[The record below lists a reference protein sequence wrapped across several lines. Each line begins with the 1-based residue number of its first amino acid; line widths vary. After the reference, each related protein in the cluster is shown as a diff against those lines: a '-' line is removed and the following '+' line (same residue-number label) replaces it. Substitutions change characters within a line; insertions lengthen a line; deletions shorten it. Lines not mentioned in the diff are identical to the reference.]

1 MGMSCDLLSTR
12 LNRATSGHE
21 IPTVKRSG
29 KVFMATASLISRD
42 SYGNKGDLKYS
53 V

>member
-21 IPTVKRSG
+21 IPTVKSSG
-29 KVFMATASLISRD
+29 KAFMATASQISGN
-42 SYGNKGDLKYS
+42 SYDNKGNLKYS